1 VSRIIDRRGRRNLK
15 LVALAAVCCAWVA
28 SPAGSAQAASGALQ
42 PLSMTPSATQPYAA
56 CAPRPAGEAACQA
69 VITPAAAKLA
79 AISPAVSSTTSG
91 IDGSG
96 LAPADL
102 ESAYDLPSGTAGG
115 GQTVAVVDAYN
126 DPTAEADLAA
136 YRSAYGLPSCTTAG
150 GCFDKVNQTGGKTY
164 PSQPNSE
171 EGDWPVEES
180 LDLDMV
186 SAICPN
192 CHIMLVEAN
201 SASDTDLATAENEAV
216 SLGATEVS
224 NSWASSEFGGES
236 SYDSAFDHPGV
247 PITAASGDWGY
258 DNDEYGAGVPS
269 YPAASP
275 YVIAVGGTDLTSA
288 GNSRGWSETVW
299 ARSGSGCSVY
309 EPKPSYQTDSG
320 CSKRTTNDIAAAAED
335 LSIYDTSGTV
345 GEKLSGWYTVGGT
358 SAATPIIAAYEALSG
373 SETRSLGAAAFY
385 KHTSS
390 FYPVTSGSNGS
401 CGGSYL
407 CTGGS
412 GYRGPTG
419 VGTPDGVISA
429 SAPPPSLAVSSV
441 TPDEGPTAGHTT
453 VTIKGTD
460 FVKGA
465 TVKIGGKASSVTVHS
480 ETEITAVTAAGSAGS
495 DEVIVTDTAGVSSGG
510 PSYTYVA
517 PPKPSVSAIS
527 PAEGSTLAGTS
538 VTITGSGFVSGATV
552 KIGNR
557 ATAVQVVSATEI
569 TAKTASDAAGSEEV
583 VVTDANGVSSG
594 GPSYRYVA
602 PPPPV
607 VSSITPTEGSTHAGT
622 NVTITGSGFVS
633 GATVKIGSRLTAV
646 DVVSATE
653 ITARTPAHAA
663 GGEEVLVSDR
673 DGVSSG
679 GPSYTY
685 VAPPKPTVSAVS
697 PAEGS
702 TSGASA
708 ITVTGTGFLAGATV
722 KIGNKASSVDVVSP
736 TEITAK
742 TPSHA
747 AGSEEVVVSDADG
760 TSSGGPAY
768 VYHTPPATA
777 TTAVT
782 LACTAAQTC
791 AGTLELGINASP
803 ASGGTSAAHAA
814 AVGVGTHAPAPQAI
828 GVAAYSIAP
837 GKSATVKLF
846 LNRKGRALLRSVH
859 GGLSV
864 TLSVQGAA
872 APSLETPT
880 KNVRLDL
887 IRGHHGAGRLER
899 SVASPS
905 GGLAT
910 VPVGAV

>member
-1 VSRIIDRRGRRNLK
+1 MR
-15 LVALAAVCCAWVA
+15 
-28 SPAGSAQAASGALQ
+28 
-42 PLSMTPSATQPYAA
+42 
-56 CAPRPAGEAACQA
+56 
-69 VITPAAAKLA
+69 AAARRRSRLPGRDHARRRKARRDPTRRRLA
-79 AISPAVSSTTSG
+79 TSG

-102 ESAYDLPSGTAGG
+102 ESAYDLPSSTGG
-115 GQTVAVVDAYN
+115 SGQTVGLVDAYN

-150 GCFDKVNQTGGKTY
+150 GCFDKVSQTGGKSY

-201 SASDTDLATAENEAV
+201 SASDSDLGDRRERGGHARRHRGQQQ
-216 SLGATEVS
+216 LGELGVQRRELLRC
-224 NSWASSEFGGES
+224 ASTTRGS
-236 SYDSAFDHPGV
+236 DH
-247 PITAASGDWGY
+247 AASGDYGY
-258 DNDEYGAGVPS
+258 DNDEYGAGAPS

-275 YVIAVGGTDLTSA
+275 YVIAVGGTNLARLATAAA
-288 GNSRGWSETVW
+288 G
-299 ARSGSGCSVY
+299 ARPCGGARAAAAACTR
-309 EPKPSYQTDSG
+309 PKPSYQSDSG
-320 CSKRTTNDIAAAAED
+320 CSKRTTNDVSAAAED
-335 LSIYDTSGTV
+335 ISIYDTSGTV
-345 GEKLSGWYTVGGT
+345 GEKLPGWYTVGGT

-373 SETRSLGAAAFY
+373 SETRSLGAAALY
-385 KHTSS
+385 KNPSS

-441 TPDEGPTAGHTT
+441 TPDQGPTAGHTS

-480 ETEITAVTAAGSAGS
+480 ETEITAITTAGTAGS
-495 DEVIVTDTAGVSSGG
+495 DEVVVTDTGGVSSGG

-527 PAEGSTLAGTS
+527 PTGGSTLAGTG
-538 VTITGSGFVSGATV
+538 VTITGSGFVVRGHGQDRQQSHFGD
-552 KIGNR
+552 GR
-557 ATAVQVVSATEI
+557 LLDEI
-569 TAKTASDAAGSEEV
+569 TAKTASDPAGSDEV

-594 GPSYRYVA
+594 GPSYTYVA

-607 VSSITPTEGSTHAGT
+607 VSSITPTEGSTTAGT
-622 NVTITGSGFVS
+622 NVTIMGTGFVS
-633 GATVKIGSRLTAV
+633 GATAKIGSRLTAV
-646 DVVSATE
+646 TVVSANE
-653 ITARTPAHAA
+653 ITARTPAHVA
-663 GGEEVLVSDR
+663 GSEEVLVSDK
-673 DGVSSG
+673 DGVSSD

-685 VAPPKPTVSAVS
+685 IAPPKPTVSAIT

-702 TSGASA
+702 TSGAT
-708 ITVTGTGFLAGATV
+708 TVTITGTGFLAGASV
-722 KIGNKASSVDVVSP
+722 RIGSKASSVDVVSA
-736 TEITAK
+736 TQITAK
-742 TPSHA
+742 MPSHA
-747 AGSEEVVVSDADG
+747 AGSEEVSVTDADG

-768 VYHTPPATA
+768 VYHTPPAAA

-782 LACTAAQTC
+782 LACTAGQTC
-791 AGTLELGINASP
+791 AGTLALAIHTAP
-803 ASGGTSAAHAA
+803 VSGGTASAHAA
-814 AVGVGTHAPAPQAI
+814 SLAAPAPQAI

-837 GKSATVKLF
+837 GKSATVKLS
-846 LNRKGRALLRSVH
+846 LNRNGRALLRSLH
-859 GGLSV
+859 GRLSV
-864 TLSVQGAA
+864 TLSIQGAESQS
-872 APSLETPT
+872 PETQT
-880 KNVRLDL
+880 QNVRLDL
-887 IRGHHGAGRLER
+887 IRGKHGAGRLER